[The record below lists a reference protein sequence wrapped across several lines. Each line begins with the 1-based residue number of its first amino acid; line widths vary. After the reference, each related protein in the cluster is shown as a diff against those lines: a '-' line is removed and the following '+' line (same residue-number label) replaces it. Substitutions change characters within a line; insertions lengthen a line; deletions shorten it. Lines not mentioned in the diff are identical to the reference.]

1 MMNKDRMI
9 RVYGTLRNWTV
20 NKDIADFN
28 PTREGCIRVR
38 TSEKDG
44 SGHDDAIAL
53 AYQLYDNRFRECDR
67 NLKPWERFQDIINK
81 RVTNIKFVS
90 KAHCHEWADEEAY
103 TEIDGP
109 IAIQY
114 TDEEGNIDSENWKNG
129 ADTEPVIL
137 QEILARI
144 ENDIDNLEVRV
155 TNIENHI
162 DDIDVDLTDIKR
174 RLTIVENDVDDLK
187 HRPYVTNVTYN
198 PTENKLIIHFA
209 NTTPETK
216 DIQLQNGG
224 GGGEPCLWKINP
236 DDPSGIIPKDG
247 KKVYGPGFYDT
258 EVV

>member
-1 MMNKDRMI
+1 MMDNNRMI
-9 RVYGTLRNWTV
+9 RIYGTLRNWTV

-28 PTREGCIRVR
+28 PVRQGCIRVR

-67 NLKPWERFQDIINK
+67 NLNPWDRFQDMINK

-114 TDEEGNIDSENWKNG
+114 SDENGDVDPDNWKNG

-137 QEILARI
+137 QEILKWFKEKI
-144 ENDIDNLEVRV
+144 EKIEGDIININNKINNIINQINDIINRIIVLENRKVV
-155 TNIENHI
+155 T
-162 DDIDVDLTDIKR
+162 D
-174 RLTIVENDVDDLK
+174 
-187 HRPYVTNVTYN
+187 VTYN
-198 PTENKLIIHFA
+198 STTNKLTVTYSD
-209 NTTPETK
+209 NTTK
-216 DIQLQNGG
+216 DIQLQSGEG
-224 GGGEPCLWKINP
+224 GGGEPCLWEVNP
-236 DDPSGIIPKDG
+236 DDNNGIRPKNN

>member
-1 MMNKDRMI
+1 MNKDRMI

-53 AYQLYDNRFRECDR
+53 AYQLYDNRFRECDG

-114 TDEEGNIDSENWKNG
+114 TDEDGNVDPENWKNG

-137 QEILARI
+137 QEILKWFKEKI
-144 ENDIDNLEVRV
+144 EKIEGDIININNKIQQILNDITSIINRIIALENRKVV
-155 TNIENHI
+155 T
-162 DDIDVDLTDIKR
+162 D
-174 RLTIVENDVDDLK
+174 
-187 HRPYVTNVTYN
+187 VTYDS
-198 PTENKLIIHFA
+198 TTNKLKVEY
-209 NTTPETK
+209 TTGDPSYITLDIPEPVTPT
-216 DIQLQNGG
+216 
-224 GGGEPCLWKINP
+224 GESLWEINP
-236 DDPSGIIPKDG
+236 NDNSGIRPKNN

-258 EVV
+258 EVQNP

>member
-1 MMNKDRMI
+1 MI
-9 RVYGTLRNWTV
+9 RIYGTLRNWTV

-28 PTREGCIRVR
+28 PTRQGCIKVR

-67 NLKPWERFQDIINK
+67 NLNPWERFQDIINK

-90 KAHCHEWADEEAY
+90 KALCHEWADEEAY

-114 TDEEGNIDSENWKNG
+114 SDEDGNVDPENWKNG

-137 QEILARI
+137 QQILKWFKEKI
-144 ENDIDNLEVRV
+144 Q
-155 TNIENHI
+155 NIEG
-162 DDIDVDLTDIKR
+162 DIINIINRIIALENRKVVTD
-174 RLTIVENDVDDLK
+174 
-187 HRPYVTNVTYN
+187 VTYD
-198 PTENKLIIHFA
+198 PTTNKLKIEYTKGDPSYITLNISA
-209 NTTPETK
+209 PAPTPT
-216 DIQLQNGG
+216 
-224 GGGEPCLWKINP
+224 GEFLWEINP
-236 DDPSGIIPKDG
+236 NDANGIIPKNG

-258 EVV
+258 EVQNP